1 VCAAGSEEAGVGAA
15 EVRFRGLYDRN
26 YAKVLGYAL
35 RRADSRDDA
44 MDVVAETF
52 LVAWRRLDGVPDGE
66 RALLWLYGTARR
78 VLANQ
83 VRSSTRQRR
92 VADRLAQLPAP
103 PALLQADDGLS
114 AAIGGAFRRL
124 SDSDRELLLLT
135 GWEEL
140 DAAQIAEVIGVTRG
154 SVRVRLHRARAR
166 FSKELEREDVK
177 RPARHGHQTG
187 RWAMARPGTE
197 ESL

>member
-1 VCAAGSEEAGVGAA
+1 MWAAGIEGAQVGAA
-15 EVRFRGLYDRN
+15 EERFRLLYDRS
-26 YAKVLGYAL
+26 YSKVLGYAL

-44 MDVVAETF
+44 IDVVAETF
-52 LVAWRRLDGVPDGE
+52 LVAWRRLDDVPEGE

-103 PALLQADDGLS
+103 HGLLDSDDGLS
-114 AAIGGAFRRL
+114 AAIGAAFRRL
-124 SDSDRELLLLT
+124 SDSDRELLLLA

-140 DAAQIAEVIGVTRG
+140 DPAQIAEVTGGTRG
-154 SVRVRLHRARAR
+154 AVRVRLHRARAR
-166 FSKELEREDVK
+166 FDKELEREDVK
-177 RPARHGHQTG
+177 RPGRYGHQTG

-197 ESL
+197 ETL